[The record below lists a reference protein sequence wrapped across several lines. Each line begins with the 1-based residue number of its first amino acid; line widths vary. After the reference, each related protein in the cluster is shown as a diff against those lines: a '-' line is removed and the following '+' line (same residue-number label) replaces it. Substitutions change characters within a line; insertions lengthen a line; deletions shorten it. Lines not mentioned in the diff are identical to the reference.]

1 MTYRLPS
8 LLTAS
13 ALAAAAFLPPAADA
27 KLGGHPML
35 SVVDSHHA
43 TLEFAADKLPR
54 NADGTY
60 DATIT
65 FAGGKTVGRL
75 KAVGT
80 HGDDI
85 RYAAKITSKRAF
97 RVNTKYTVRIKL
109 ADEPTAKRLVKLIDR
124 GD

>member
-1 MTYRLPS
+1 MTFRLPT

-13 ALAAAAFLPPAADA
+13 VLTAALLPAAASA
-27 KLGGHPML
+27 KLGGHPQL

-65 FAGGKTVGRL
+65 FAGGQHVGRL
-75 KAVGT
+75 KAVGR

-85 RYAAKITSKRAF
+85 RYAAKITSKRAL
-97 RVNTKYTVRIKL
+97 RVKTKYTVRIKL

>member
-1 MTYRLPS
+1 MTFRLPT

-13 ALAAAAFLPPAADA
+13 ALAAVALLPTAADA
-27 KLGGHPML
+27 KLGGQPEL
-35 SVVDSHHA
+35 SVVNSHHA

-60 DATIT
+60 DAKIV
-65 FAGGKTVGRL
+65 FAGGKQVGRL
-75 KAVGT
+75 KAVGR

-85 RYAAKITSKRAF
+85 RYAATVTSKRAF

-109 ADEPTAKRLVKLIDR
+109 ADENTVKRLVKLIDR
-124 GD
+124 RD